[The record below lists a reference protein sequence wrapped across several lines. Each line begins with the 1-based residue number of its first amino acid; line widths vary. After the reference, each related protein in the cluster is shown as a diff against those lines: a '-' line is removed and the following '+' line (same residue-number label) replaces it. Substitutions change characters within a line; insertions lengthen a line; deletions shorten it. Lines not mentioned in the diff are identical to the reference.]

1 MDAQQMMVVPV
12 SAAVGAEIRGIDI
25 SRPLPAPTVAALR
38 EALGTHGVI
47 FFRDQQL
54 TEAPTT
60 ITAIAA

>member
-54 TEAPTT
+54 T
-60 ITAIAA
+60 